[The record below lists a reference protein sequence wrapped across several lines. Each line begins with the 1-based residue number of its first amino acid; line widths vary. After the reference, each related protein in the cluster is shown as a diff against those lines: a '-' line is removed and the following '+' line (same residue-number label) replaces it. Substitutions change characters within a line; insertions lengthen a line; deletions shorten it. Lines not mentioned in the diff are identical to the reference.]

1 MAKSLGG
8 AAKSFIDWNWDLNK
22 QTPEKVLGQIY
33 ETMLKIQEEQDI
45 DHELDMRS
53 ERKRE
58 KNESDRNAALIKAL
72 TARKKPKVK
81 KPPKKKEEPKKP
93 QEKPESK
100 TEEKV
105 KKKEETVQ
113 KQVDKESQKAK
124 EQAQSEA
131 QKAKKTADKEQAT
144 AKKKVEE
151 ETKPKAE
158 PVKPP
163 EVKPPPKT
171 EPVSKPTPVKPIPPV
186 VSGSVGLV
194 AAALSSAGFSKTA
207 SANVMANVEEE
218 SRFKPRSEELEKYS
232 AKTLFKLYGPLGVE
246 GGQPKEGKNKVRFQT
261 IDDANAVVAKGPEA
275 IGDVIYGGRM
285 GNDKPGDGYKYRG
298 RGFIQITGKD
308 NYARIGKAIG
318 VDLVNNPDLAN
329 QPEIAAKIVPA
340 FFTVGRK
347 KPLDLENIN
356 VVNQT
361 VGSASEKS
369 REERKKLALKYQQE
383 QIVPTQPS
391 GKIDSISKEN
401 VSLNEN
407 LKKEQQQQTTINNLV
422 SSTQDATTPTKQTKS
437 DDRSPMQRKMQ
448 G

>member
-22 QTPEKVLGQIY
+22 KTPEKVLGQIY

-45 DHELDMRS
+45 DHELDMLS

-72 TARKKPKVK
+72 TTRKKPKVK
-81 KPPKKKEEPKKP
+81 KPPKKKEEPKKE
-93 QEKPESK
+93 EKPPTK
-100 TEEKV
+100 KAEETA
-105 KKKEETVQ
+105 KKKDETVK
-113 KQVDKESQKAK
+113 KQVDKESGKAK
-124 EQAQSEA
+124 EQAQKEA
-131 QKAKKTADKEQAT
+131 EKAKKTAEKEQSA

-151 ETKPKAE
+151 ESKPKAE

-163 EVKPPPKT
+163 ETKAPKAEPVTKPTTVKP
-171 EPVSKPTPVKPIPPV
+171 VPPV

-232 AKTLFKLYGPLGVE
+232 AKTLFRLYGPLGVE
-246 GGQPKEGKNKVRFQT
+246 GGQPKEGKNKVRFQS
-261 IDDANAVVAKGPEA
+261 INEADAVVAQGPEA

-369 REERKKLALKYQQE
+369 REERKKLALKYQQQE
-383 QIVPTQPS
+383 IIPTQPS

-407 LKKEQQQQTTINNLV
+407 LKKDQQQQTTVNNLI
-422 SSTQDATTPTKQTKS
+422 SSTQDATTPIKQTKV